1 MPRGEMPVP
10 MVNPHARRGFAHAR
24 REWGR
29 PVAGLTTACK
39 LEPFRDPSR
48 ESPESLPEPTQS
60 SAKACLRR
68 AQPPPPLRRT
78 PLRTLPHRRSL
89 TQRIASRLVLASPRT
104 TCPKASSTRFIPTCS
119 QPYTHLSPV
128 PPQKV
133 KPNSSLTQP
142 SQARTT
148 IPWALDRCVRSFA
161 PEPRRRWSPTAPG

>member
-1 MPRGEMPVP
+1 MILLESHQRASQSQPRALQR
-10 MVNPHARRGFAHAR
+10 HASAAHSRRHRCAALLYAR
-24 REWGR
+24 SH
-29 PVAGLTTACK
+29 T
-39 LEPFRDPSR
+39 
-48 ESPESLPEPTQS
+48 PTLS
-60 SAKACLRR
+60 KCAVSCW
-68 AQPPPPLRRT
+68 
-78 PLRTLPHRRSL
+78 HRL

-133 KPNSSLTQP
+133 NPNSSLTQP

-161 PEPRRRWSPTAPG
+161 PEPRRRWSPTAPPNYTRKPALPVEGVVGELEANRRALLQRSA